1 MKILIT
7 LTIVSLLHFSAYS
20 QTVTPECQSYY
31 SHLESLT
38 QKNVVVLGDVSSALE
53 ITKKLVNAS
62 CSIDEFPVTSTMG
75 DLVIKADN
83 PNAVTYFIDYRR
95 LRSHSV
101 EEELSFSLYRIYE
114 KYPQKVLEIVSLLPD
129 YSKELL
135 INDLGWGF
143 KNYNYE
149 DLSQTGLSFKDY
161 YFSKLPKLKKLV
173 SSYSTLIEKIIAT
186 SEFEE

>member
-1 MKILIT
+1 MKILIA

-20 QTVTPECQSYY
+20 QTVTPECQSHYY
-31 SHLESLT
+31 HLESIA
-38 QKNVVVLGDVSSALE
+38 KNSVITLEDLRSALE
-53 ITKKLVNAS
+53 TTKKLVESN

-75 DLVIKADN
+75 DLIIKADN

-95 LRSHSV
+95 LMSRSA

-149 DLSQTGLSFKDY
+149 DLSQTGLSFKD
-161 YFSKLPKLKKLV
+161 
-173 SSYSTLIEKIIAT
+173 
-186 SEFEE
+186 